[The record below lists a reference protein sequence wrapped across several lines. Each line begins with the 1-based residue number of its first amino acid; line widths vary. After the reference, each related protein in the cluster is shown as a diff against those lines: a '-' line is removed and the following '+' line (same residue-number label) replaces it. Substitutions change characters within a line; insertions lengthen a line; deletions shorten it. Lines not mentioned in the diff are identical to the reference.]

1 MMQQAVAPATPVM
14 PCGGLAARQQQEAV
28 RAAEEGLKSGSLE
41 HASGRVGAPAIAD
54 EHGDETERLQNE
66 VMAGVSSV
74 EDALEPVSE
83 LASCRRRRTEPL
95 CDVGAAVYSTQATL
109 PPPPGSGGGV
119 GQGT

>member
-1 MMQQAVAPATPVM
+1 MESLRGEVIA
-14 PCGGLAARQQQEAV
+14 GLRDIEDALGTV
-28 RAAEEGLKSGSLE
+28 
-41 HASGRVGAPAIAD
+41 AD

-109 PPPPGSGGGV
+109 PPPAGSGGGV